1 RVHEAAGDPRPDG
14 HGEGGDDGVHLRLH
28 RRPPVHQPH
37 RLRLQV
43 RRHHC
48 FPLPLS
54 LSLGC
59 CCFSCKR
66 VSDADSRGGIIRC
79 RVVLAVRSNSRGPL
93 DPGRTVRIGRR
104 RGSLPFL
111 LLSSGTLSRAAA
123 AAVSARPPL
132 PHPPPGARDPRW
144 GTLHLGR
151 LKLQIRRKKQ
161 NKLLQLTQNQK
172 RRSAVLAQTPRS

>member
-1 RVHEAAGDPRPDG
+1 MMASISASTAA
-14 HGEGGDDGVHLRLH
+14 
-28 RRPPVHQPH
+28 RRSISPTVSAF
-37 RLRLQV
+37 RFVATIASLS
-43 RRHHC
+43 
-48 FPLPLS
+48 LS

-132 PHPPPGARDPRW
+132 PHPPPGARDPVSPRSLPRCLVHW
-144 GTLHLGR
+144 
-151 LKLQIRRKKQ
+151 
-161 NKLLQLTQNQK
+161 LQLRDEGWMMRLLFVRN
-172 RRSAVLAQTPRS
+172 